1 MSVDTKVT
9 PIPADAFSVE
19 EKTGDTPAVN
29 EAEFAAAE
37 AAAKA
42 KAEST
47 SSRSPLP
54 SRTAPSRSCPLTST
68 G

>member
-19 EKTGDTPAVN
+19 EKTGDAPAVN

-37 AAAKA
+37 AAAKD
-42 KAEST
+42 KAV
-47 SSRSPLP
+47 
-54 SRTAPSRSCPLTST
+54 PSRSCPLTST